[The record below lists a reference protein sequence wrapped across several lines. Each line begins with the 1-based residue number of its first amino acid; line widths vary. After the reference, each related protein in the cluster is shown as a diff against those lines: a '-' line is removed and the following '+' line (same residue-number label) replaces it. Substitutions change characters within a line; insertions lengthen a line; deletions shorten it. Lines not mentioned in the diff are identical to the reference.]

1 MTTRIYET
9 DEVEVAWDS
18 QRCVHVAEC
27 IRALPAV
34 FNPLARPWI
43 RMHAADADAII
54 EAVGRC
60 PTGALRYRRKD
71 GREEAPETPTSIVP
85 IVNGPLVLRGDL
97 HVVAPDGTTVIRE
110 TRLAFC
116 RCGASENKPFCDNTH
131 RRIGFTTDDAPQPA
145 SAAPAHFTHE
155 DRDRAESPDDLG
167 PAQPPVFRDELR
179 E

>member
-116 RCGASENKPFCDNTH
+116 RCGASENKPFCDNAH
-131 RRIGFTTDDAPQPA
+131 RRIGFDSGDGVPHHSTA
-145 SAAPAHFTHE
+145 
-155 DRDRAESPDDLG
+155 RDRAESPDDVG
-167 PAQPPVFRDELR
+167 PEQPPSFHVPTE
-179 E
+179 